1 MGPMP
6 RGPLIL
12 CIGPKFGCPGGEK
25 HNVFEERNPEI
36 FSLLH
41 MQYVIYRNTVLSH
54 TLWSCRVHV
63 LQHGMRT
70 RTSTWWLVAHPDGGT
85 SWASSKARRHEGLEK
100 AWRHG
105 SSWHAFSR
113 GHPSHHRTGGC
124 CCTVIME
131 GFCFAGVVTCLSP
144 LWCSAIQVPEY
155 TPPGM

>member
-41 MQYVIYRNTVLSH
+41 VQYVIYSNTVLSH

-70 RTSTWWLVAHPDGGT
+70 RTSTWWLQGIKPKNPLKLQFYIYVPCILHLWCLCELYLVAHPDGGT
-85 SWASSKARRHEGLEK
+85 SWASSKARRHEGLQQK
-100 AWRHG
+100 H
-105 SSWHAFSR
+105 
-113 GHPSHHRTGGC
+113 
-124 CCTVIME
+124 
-131 GFCFAGVVTCLSP
+131 
-144 LWCSAIQVPEY
+144 CSMRSQ
-155 TPPGM
+155 